1 MYRIQIFGLLITA
14 LIISSVT
21 PSAASPDEPDQAQ
34 LLSGKAFIFKIK
46 SKAPPGR
53 GYKLIYVVDAPLNIF
68 WQFKTDFDNDFLLS
82 NKYISIHRF
91 ISRTGNVVITENKY
105 TDVSKS
111 LFRWQITLVSD
122 QHRLE
127 YVLLNPA
134 VNNHKYHHGHIQLES
149 LGPKTKVTQVAYF
162 DFYGDFFWV
171 NYPFYGGMSD
181 FLKYNAHWEQKTIL
195 RRKHLYQPLES
206 P

>member
-1 MYRIQIFGLLITA
+1 MYRIQIFSLFITA
-14 LIISSVT
+14 LVIST
-21 PSAASPDEPDQAQ
+21 AMPSSASPDEPDQAQ
-34 LLSGKAFIFKIK
+34 LLSGKAFVLKMK
-46 SKAPPGR
+46 SEAPPGR
-53 GYKLIYVVDAPLNIF
+53 GYKLIYVVDAPLKIF
-68 WQFKTDFDNDFLLS
+68 WQFKTDFDNNFLLS

-105 TDVSKS
+105 TDVSQS

-127 YVLLNPA
+127 FVLLNPA
-134 VNNHKYHHGHIQLES
+134 ANNHKYHYGHIQLES

-162 DFYGDFFWV
+162 DFFGDFFWV

-195 RRKHLYQPLES
+195 KRKHLYQSLKS